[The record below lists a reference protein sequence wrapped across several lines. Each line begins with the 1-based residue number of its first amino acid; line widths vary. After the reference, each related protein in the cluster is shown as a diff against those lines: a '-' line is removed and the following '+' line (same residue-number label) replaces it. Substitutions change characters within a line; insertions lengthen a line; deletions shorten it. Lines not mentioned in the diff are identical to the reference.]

1 MDILWILCAAMLVF
15 VMQAGFLCLESGL
28 VRSKNSINVAAKNIS
43 DFVVS
48 STIFWAV
55 GFAIMF
61 GDSVSG
67 LFGTS
72 YFFFGQGASPLL
84 ITTFLFQMMFCGTA
98 ATLVSGA
105 IAERMT
111 YSGYLLLTIV
121 ITLLIYP
128 WIGHWAWAGII
139 SGKAIGWLE
148 LLGFVDFA
156 GSTIVHSVG
165 GWVAL
170 AAILIIGPRIG
181 RYDVSGRRIPGSNL
195 PMAILGGMLI
205 WFGWFGFNGGSTL
218 GWTDAVPAILLNT
231 CLAACWG
238 GIAATLLKYIADG
251 YIDVVHIMNGVLG
264 GLVAITANCHAV
276 SVSSALVIGVI
287 AGIIVFYGERWMES
301 RQIDDAIGVVP
312 VHLFAGI
319 WGTLAVALFG
329 DAEKLGTGLS
339 MLEQLQAQL
348 IGIVA
353 IGAYSFITAFAALRL
368 INHFH
373 PLRVTEKSELIG
385 LNVAEHQVTTEVFDL
400 LSAMNHQQ
408 RQADFSLRVPVE
420 PFTEIGQIAQQY
432 NRVIDKVNEEIQ
444 QRDEAFFAFKQSE
457 YRKGAIL
464 DAAMDCI
471 VSINNRGEVQE
482 FNPAAEQ
489 CFGVSL
495 KQVLHRNFFTVFM
508 AEKSRKMA
516 LQSLAQGF
524 TVSEDL
530 VLRRRNITELTRYD
544 GQCFSAEVVI
554 TQTTAVKDKNTEY
567 TLHIRDITQQIK
579 LQNRLKLL
587 AYNDPLTGLYN
598 RTYFMSNLE
607 QRINFHRKTSGT
619 VVLMFLD
626 LDQFKKIN
634 DTLGHKAGDE
644 LLCAVASRLSDVT
657 REHDL
662 VGRWGG
668 DEFVVVLSGDLTEKN
683 AVNKAQ
689 QILDVMRKPVQLTG
703 NILTVLTS
711 IGIALSDNGSVN
723 ADRLL
728 QHADL
733 AMYQAKEAGRNIYRV
748 FTSDMEIT
756 AQQQFHYE
764 AALANAI
771 KNDEFFLQYQPKVS
785 CETNE
790 IVGFEALIRWQHP
803 TYGLISPAE
812 FIPIIEKS
820 NLIIDVGEW
829 VLSETTR
836 QLAEWR
842 QQGLPLLPIAVNISG
857 RHLHDQSLV
866 PFVEHITQKH
876 AIRSDLLELEITE
889 GVLTGNTEQS
899 IAAMK
904 ELKETHIK
912 LSIDDFGTG
921 YSSLSYLKKFPIDI
935 LKIDRSFIGECDT
948 RNDDAAICIAIIT
961 LAKSLGLQIV
971 AEGVETAE
979 QLAFLK
985 QHECDVYQG
994 FYFSRAVAAEQ
1005 IPTLLAS
1012 VTSGTTALV
1021 AD

>member
-48 STIFWAV
+48 STIFWCV

-61 GDSVSG
+61 GDSFSG

-72 YFFFGQGASPLL
+72 YFFFGQDASPLL

-111 YSGYLLLTIV
+111 YSGYLIVTIV
-121 ITLLIYP
+121 ITLFIYP

-139 SGKAIGWLE
+139 SGSPTGWLE
-148 LLGFVDFA
+148 MIGFVDFA
-156 GSTIVHSVG
+156 GSTVVHSVG

-181 RYDVSGRRIPGSNL
+181 RYDIADRRIPGSNL

-218 GWTDAVPAILLNT
+218 AWSDAVPSILLNT
-231 CLAACWG
+231 CMAAFWG
-238 GIAATLLKYIADG
+238 GITATLLKYLSDG

-276 SVSSALVIGVI
+276 GVISAVIIGLI
-287 AGIIVFYGERWMES
+287 AGIVVFYGERWMD
-301 RQIDDAIGVVP
+301 RWKIDDAIGVVP
-312 VHLFAGI
+312 VHLFAGV

-339 MLEQLQAQL
+339 TFEQLQAQL
-348 IGIVA
+348 IGILA
-353 IGAYSFITAFAALRL
+353 IGAYSFITAFVVLRI

-385 LNVAEHQVTTEVFDL
+385 LNVAEHQVTTEVYDL
-400 LSAMNHQQ
+400 LSAMDHQQ
-408 RQADFSLRVPVE
+408 KKADFSHQVPVE
-420 PFTEIGQIAQQY
+420 PFTEVGQIAQQY
-432 NRVIDKVNEEIQ
+432 NSVIDKVNQEIQ
-444 QRDEAFFAFKQSE
+444 QRDLAFTAFKQSE
-457 YRKGAIL
+457 YRKGAIM

-471 VSINNRGEVQE
+471 VSINSRGEIQE
-482 FNPAAEQ
+482 FNPAAQ
-489 CFGVSL
+489 LCFGVSL

-508 AEKSRKMA
+508 TDDYSKAA
-516 LQSLAQGF
+516 LQSLSQGF
-524 TVSEDL
+524 TSSEGL
-530 VLRRRNITELTRYD
+530 VLKRHNVSELTRYD
-544 GQCFSAEVVI
+544 GQSFPAEVVI
-554 TQTTAVKDKNTEY
+554 TQTTDDKDKNQEY
-567 TLHIRDITQQIK
+567 TLHIRDITQHIK

-598 RTYFMSNLE
+598 RTYFMANLE
-607 QRINFHRKTSGT
+607 QRIAFHKKTNGI

-644 LLCAVASRLSDVT
+644 LLCEVASRLEKVT
-657 REHDL
+657 RDNDL

-668 DEFVVVLSGDLTEKN
+668 DEFVVVLSGNITEN
-683 AVNKAQ
+683 DAANKAQ
-689 QILDVMRKPVQLTG
+689 QILDIMRQPVQLTD

-711 IGIALSDNGSVN
+711 IGLALSENGEIN

-733 AMYQAKEAGRNIYRV
+733 AMYQAKESGRNTYRL
-748 FTSDMEIT
+748 FTEEMEAT
-756 AQQQFHYE
+756 AQQQFHFE
-764 AALANAI
+764 SALPDAI
-771 KNDEFFLQYQPKVS
+771 KHNQFFLQYQPKVA

-790 IVGFEALIRWQHP
+790 VVGFEALVRWQHP
-803 TYGLISPAE
+803 TLGLIPPTE

-820 NLIIDVGEW
+820 SFIIDIGEW
-829 VLSETTR
+829 VLSEACR
-836 QLAEWR
+836 QIAEWR
-842 QQGLPLLPIAVNISG
+842 QQGLPLVPIAVNISG
-857 RHLHDQSLV
+857 RHLHDKSLV
-866 PFVEHITQKH
+866 PFVEAITEKYN
-876 AIRSDLLELEITE
+876 IRSDLLEIEITE
-889 GVLTGNTEQS
+889 GVLTGDTEQS
-899 IAAMK
+899 IASMEA
-904 ELKETHIK
+904 LKATNIK

-921 YSSLSYLKKFPIDI
+921 YSSLSYLKRFPIDI
-935 LKIDRSFIGECDT
+935 LKIDRSFISECDSH
-948 RNDDAAICIAIIT
+948 RDDAAICIAIIT

-971 AEGVETAE
+971 AEGVESE
-979 QLAFLK
+979 QQLAFLK
-985 QHECDVYQG
+985 YHECDVYQG
-994 FYFSRAVAAEQ
+994 YYFSKPINSETV
-1005 IPTLLAS
+1005 PTLLRQAV
-1012 VTSGTTALV
+1012 VTA
-1021 AD
+1021 

>member
-1 MDILWILCAAMLVF
+1 MDMLWILCTSMLVF

-61 GDSVSG
+61 GESVSG

-105 IAERMT
+105 IAERTT
-111 YSGYLLLTIV
+111 YNGYLLLTIV

-156 GSTIVHSVG
+156 GSTVVHSVG

-170 AAILIIGPRIG
+170 AAILIIGPRVG
-181 RYDVSGRRIPGSNL
+181 RYDVGRRIPGSNL

-218 GWTDAVPAILLNT
+218 GWTDAVPSILLNT

-238 GIAATLLKYIADG
+238 GIAATSLKYISDG

-276 SVSSALVIGVI
+276 NVKSALVIGLI
-287 AGIIVFYGERWMES
+287 AGVIVFYGERWME
-301 RQIDDAIGVVP
+301 RRKIDDAIGVVP

-319 WGTLAVALFG
+319 WGTFAVALFG

-339 MLEQLQAQL
+339 ILEQMQAQL

-353 IGAYSFITAFAALRL
+353 IGSYSFITAFVALRL
-368 INHFH
+368 INHFY

-408 RQADFSLRVPVE
+408 QQADFSRQVPVE

-432 NRVIDKVNEEIQ
+432 NRVIDKVNEEIK

-471 VSINNRGEVQE
+471 ISINNRGEIQA

-489 CFGVSL
+489 CFGMSL
-495 KQVLHRNFFTVFM
+495 KQVLNRNFFVLFM
-508 AEKSRKMA
+508 AEKSRKIA

-524 TVSEDL
+524 TAVEGL
-530 VLRRRNITELTRYD
+530 VLRRRNVTELTRYD
-544 GQCFSAEVVI
+544 GQCFPAEVVI
-554 TQTTAVKDKNTEY
+554 TQTSDLKDKDTEY

-579 LQNRLKLL
+579 LQNHLKLL

-598 RTYFMSNLE
+598 RTYFMANLE
-607 QRINFHRKTSGT
+607 QRINFHRKTTGT

-644 LLCAVASRLSDVT
+644 LLCAVAARLTEVT

-668 DEFVVVLSGDLTEKN
+668 DEFVVVLSGDITEKN
-683 AVNKAQ
+683 ATNKAQ
-689 QILDVMRKPVQLTG
+689 QILDVMRKPVRLTG
-703 NILTVLTS
+703 NTLTVLTS
-711 IGIALSDNGSVN
+711 IGIALSENGSVT

-748 FTSDMEIT
+748 FTSDMELT

-764 AALANAI
+764 TALSNAI
-771 KNDEFFLQYQPKVS
+771 KENQFFLQYQPKVS

-829 VLSETTR
+829 VLTETAR

-857 RHLHDQSLV
+857 RHLHDTSLV
-866 PFVEHITQKH
+866 PFVEHITQKY
-876 AIRSDLLELEITE
+876 AIRSNLLELEITE

-904 ELKETHIK
+904 KLKATDIK

-935 LKIDRSFIGECDT
+935 LKIDRSFIAECDSHK
-948 RNDDAAICIAIIT
+948 DDAAICVAIIT
-961 LAKSLGLQIV
+961 LAKSLSLQIV

-994 FYFSRAVAAEQ
+994 FYFSRAIAAEQ

-1012 VTSGTTALV
+1012 VNAEATSLIAF
-1021 AD
+1021 